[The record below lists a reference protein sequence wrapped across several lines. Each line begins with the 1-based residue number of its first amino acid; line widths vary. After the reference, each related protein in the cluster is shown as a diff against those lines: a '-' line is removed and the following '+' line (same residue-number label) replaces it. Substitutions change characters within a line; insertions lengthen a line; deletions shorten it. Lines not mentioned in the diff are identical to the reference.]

1 MIFSKNRKPQ
11 SAIVVALLASLAFM
25 ALAVWGWGMPLEKV
39 GQFFLISMLL
49 IVCVMV
55 VAIVAVAL
63 LKLLQRFSRR
73 D

>member
-1 MIFSKNRKPQ
+1 MIFSKNRKPK
-11 SAIVVALLASLAFM
+11 SAIAVALLASLAFM

-39 GQFFLISMLL
+39 GQFFLISMAL

-55 VAIVAVAL
+55 AAITVVAL
-63 LKLLQRFSRR
+63 LKLLQRLRHR

>member
-1 MIFSKNRKPQ
+1 MIFSKNRKPR
-11 SAIVVALLASLAFM
+11 SAIAVALLASLAFM

-39 GQFFLISMLL
+39 GQFFLISMAL

-55 VAIVAVAL
+55 AAIAAVAL
-63 LKLLQRFSRR
+63 LKLLQRLRHR